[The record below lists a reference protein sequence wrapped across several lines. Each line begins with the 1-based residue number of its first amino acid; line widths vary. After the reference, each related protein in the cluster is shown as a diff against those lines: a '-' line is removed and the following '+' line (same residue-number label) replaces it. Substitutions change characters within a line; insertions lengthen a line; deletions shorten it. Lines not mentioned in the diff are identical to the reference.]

1 MAGDRANTLQD
12 VFINHLRKHKS
23 PVTVYLVNGV
33 KLQGIVSWFDN
44 FTVLL
49 RHDGHSQ
56 LVFKHAISTIMPN
69 NPIQLFEKDSTTQ
82 AQTAVEKADDS
93 NPS

>member
-1 MAGDRANTLQD
+1 MAGDKANTLQD
-12 VFINHLRKHKS
+12 VFINHLRKNKS

-49 RHDGHSQ
+49 RHEGHSQ
-56 LVFKHAISTIMPN
+56 LVFKHAISTIMPL
-69 NPIQLFEKDSTTQ
+69 NPIQLFEKDAAATAQSADKVQDPQ
-82 AQTAVEKADDS
+82 A
-93 NPS
+93 